1 MNVEGAAENCEV
13 IKNAIDRYMQYMFP
27 EASYEKVARKTRSF
41 QMPFKTEVKFR
52 KYTAFGDEKSK
63 EKDRV
68 LLVLG
73 HFEF

>member
-1 MNVEGAAENCEV
+1 MNVEGSAENCEV

-52 KYTAFGDEKSK
+52 KYTVFWRRKIQGKRPSTFSV
-63 EKDRV
+63 RT
-68 LLVLG
+68 L
-73 HFEF
+73 